1 MGMHLSSSLAYCQH
15 ALPEPHE
22 PRCPLASDLL
32 PYLRKMLPTVE
43 QLEAAADEVT
53 RNYVEG
59 NMFATAQERVTSSR
73 KAADWERSI
82 CLDE

>member
-1 MGMHLSSSLAYCQH
+1 
-15 ALPEPHE
+15 
-22 PRCPLASDLL
+22 
-32 PYLRKMLPTVE
+32 MLPTVE